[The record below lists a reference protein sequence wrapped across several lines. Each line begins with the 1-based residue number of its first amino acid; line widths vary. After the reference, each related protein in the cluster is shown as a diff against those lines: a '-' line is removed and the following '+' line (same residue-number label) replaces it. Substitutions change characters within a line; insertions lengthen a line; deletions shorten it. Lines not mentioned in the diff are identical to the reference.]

1 LTNANPSLTRVCHT
15 TLRTFKAC
23 CTFPCQQRESA
34 LVDWRTVNVST
45 LFRFLFPLIPTSPP
59 HHHMLPFRSLFQIL
73 SPYVTSALPWSW
85 FDFFLLGDNGETDPL
100 LMMAH
105 LLEIYCS
112 SPFGHEGILV
122 SFSNRS
128 DPHQQ
133 PPSVIGLE
141 TVKASLRCCSN
152 LIRALLHILSSPS
165 SDPLFISFSSYQCA
179 LMMFEMI
186 LLLLL
191 HVASSSHLSTEM
203 EEISSSL
210 FTLCYDLLTAISFS
224 HLRQLRTQFQRFID
238 LKMIPLFFQKD
249 IWKILYTARDLSALN
264 QESTP
269 KREIPKLPQVKE
281 EKEKTKGREEKG
293 KGKEEQAMAMAIVKE
308 KKIKIMERNEDSL
321 QHSISA
327 TKRRR
332 QELIVPPPET
342 SSTTTPIPLSPSAP
356 LVPCPVDQTS
366 SLSFTTADEEEG
378 TDTAS
383 MTSSTMPEIG
393 IIKSEPTKADSA
405 RSEKQRSSDVW
416 KIDASTPGLLDKFD
430 LSF

>member
-1 LTNANPSLTRVCHT
+1 
-15 TLRTFKAC
+15 
-23 CTFPCQQRESA
+23 
-34 LVDWRTVNVST
+34 
-45 LFRFLFPLIPTSPP
+45 
-59 HHHMLPFRSLFQIL
+59 
-73 SPYVTSALPWSW
+73 
-85 FDFFLLGDNGETDPL
+85 
-100 LMMAH
+100 
-105 LLEIYCS
+105 
-112 SPFGHEGILV
+112 
-122 SFSNRS
+122 
-128 DPHQQ
+128 
-133 PPSVIGLE
+133 
-141 TVKASLRCCSN
+141 
-152 LIRALLHILSSPS
+152 
-165 SDPLFISFSSYQCA
+165 
-179 LMMFEMI
+179 MMFEMI
-186 LLLLL
+186 LLLLF

-342 SSTTTPIPLSPSAP
+342 SSTTTPIPLSLSAP